1 MHCFVG
7 MSGLAS
13 VHLPS
18 LCGSIDPSEPLH
30 LTDPVN
36 VLAAW
41 PQAMGQLPTGCNVCQ
56 SYVTQAVVAAQALV
70 GAAGFV
76 PVQSLSLPRE
86 PSLPLQ
92 VTLPVNVLASMPHL
106 VAQLPTGSI
115 CVHSYLTQA
124 AVAVH
129 SVVRAA
135 GFAFVHLPA
144 LCGSNDPSEPLH
156 LTVPVSVD
164 AAWPQAVGQEPSG
177 CVVCQS

>member
-76 PVQSLSLPRE
+76 PVQSLSLPSE
-86 PSLPLQ
+86 PSLPLHT
-92 VTLPVNVLASMPHL
+92 VLPTSVLAALPQP
-106 VAQLPTGSI
+106 VVQVPTGS
-115 CVHSYLTQA
+115 VASHSYATFGAPDWL
-124 AVAVH
+124 
-129 SVVRAA
+129 S
-135 GFAFVHLPA
+135 
-144 LCGSNDPSEPLH
+144 PSI
-156 LTVPVSVD
+156 
-164 AAWPQAVGQEPSG
+164 
-177 CVVCQS
+177 